1 MCLLILA
8 KGGSTPSKK
17 SLRIAAKAN
26 PDGFGFA
33 IIGTDNRIHRFRS
46 MDIEETITA
55 FFEARKRFPKG
66 HAIFHLRITTHGATN
81 IDNCHPFVIN
91 DDVVMGHNGMLPIK
105 EENGRS
111 DTRIFAEDWLP
122 EIGVKPL
129 LDDPEGVQELE
140 KFIGYSKLAFL
151 NVGDELNKPFY
162 IINEKLG
169 HWKNGVW
176 YSNYSYEEPLYLPS
190 NYKPYTGIYSSG
202 WTPPDYD
209 DDEIGS
215 TVQPDYRNYDLQ
227 YEHYDTAHGPQT
239 RWSSRDFALC
249 NITNMWVPVC
259 QADDYDLVEWECGS
273 CCDRTIYSL
282 ADDEPLAC
290 PNCEQC
296 YYCDLEPEYCTCAED
311 TNWDDATLF
320 GGNF

>member
-8 KGGSTPSKK
+8 KGGATPSKK

-129 LDDPEGVQELE
+129 LDDPEGVKELE

-151 NVGDELNKPFY
+151 NVGDELDKPFY
-162 IINEKLG
+162 IINEDMG
-169 HWKNGVW
+169 HWDNGVW
-176 YSNYSYEEPLYLPS
+176 YSNSSYKETLYLPRDW
-190 NYKPYTGIYSSG
+190 NKPRHWSTPSIHSSS
-202 WTPPDYD
+202 WIPPYYD
-209 DDEIGS
+209 DDETGS
-215 TVQPDYRNYDLQ
+215 GSVGVEPDYRNYD
-227 YEHYDTAHGPQT
+227 YAYT
-239 RWSSRDFALC
+239 RASSRDRAFC
-249 NITNMWVPVC
+249 NDRLEWLPADEC
-259 QADDYDLVEWECGS
+259 DDYDLVEWACAECGHTEIYDLIVQDPTF
-273 CCDRTIYSL
+273 CTQCDV
-282 ADDEPLAC
+282 
-290 PNCEQC
+290 C
-296 YYCDLEPEYCTCAED
+296 YYCSLDKGWCVCTEHLL
-311 TNWDDATLF
+311 DDEALF
-320 GGNF
+320 GGDVR

>member
-17 SLRIAAKAN
+17 SLRIAARNN

-122 EIGVKPL
+122 EIGMKDL
-129 LDDPEGVQELE
+129 LDDPEGVEELE

-151 NVGDELNKPFY
+151 NVGDELEKPFY
-162 IINEKLG
+162 IINEELG
-169 HWKNGVW
+169 HWKDGVW
-176 YSNYSYEEPLYLPS
+176 YSNSSYKESLYLPS

-202 WTPPDYD
+202 WTPPNYD

-215 TVQPDYRNYDLQ
+215 TIEPDYRNYD
-227 YEHYDTAHGPQT
+227 TVSG
-239 RWSSRDFALC
+239 RWSSRDTAFC
-249 NITNMWVPVC
+249 NERHMWLPAYEC
-259 QADDYDLVEWECGS
+259 EDYDVVEWECGE
-273 CCDRTIYSL
+273 CGDRTIYDL
-282 ADDEPLAC
+282 IQEEPWDC
-290 PNCEQC
+290 PKCQVC
-296 YYCDLEPEYCTCAED
+296 YYCSLDRGWCTCTED
-311 TNWDDATLF
+311 WDDATLF
-320 GGNF
+320 GGDF